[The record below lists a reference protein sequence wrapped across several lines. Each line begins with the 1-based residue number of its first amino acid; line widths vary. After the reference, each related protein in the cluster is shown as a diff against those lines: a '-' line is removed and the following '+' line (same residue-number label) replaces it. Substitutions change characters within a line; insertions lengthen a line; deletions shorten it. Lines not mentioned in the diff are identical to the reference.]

1 MKFQRNFYLMM
12 PWVVLG
18 GMLIIGLL
26 VSVIVTAVNFY
37 TDGSEN
43 GTFNGTLW
51 LVLGL
56 IAFGNKYKVVVV
68 VVRSNRYNITQS
80 GSQIAYYS

>member
-1 MKFQRNFYLMM
+1 MM

-26 VSVIVTAVNFY
+26 VSVIVTAVHFY
-37 TDGSEN
+37 TEGSESGN
-43 GTFNGTLW
+43 INGTLW

-56 IAFGNKYKVVVV
+56 IAFGNK
-68 VVRSNRYNITQS
+68 S
-80 GSQIAYYS
+80 